1 MRKELRK
8 GKGWTGK
15 DCGGGGRLER
25 YGAIE
30 ERYCMTVPEAAR
42 RLCVSRNFG
51 YELVKRGE
59 LPVIRFG
66 KRLLIPRIALERML
80 EKDVTR

>member
-1 MRKELRK
+1 MGKELRK

-15 DCGGGGRLER
+15 DCGGSGGLER